1 MPPDLLIAVLSSS
14 AVSAVT
20 AALISGWFN
29 LRSKRSEYENAYFKM
44 VLERRIK
51 AYEQVEALIVQIK
64 TAVLDGDGK
73 PYHLLFSD
81 ETSKVTTYKALFA
94 VMSSALWLSNE
105 LFDET
110 RKLNV
115 LIYSGSEGSDTEN
128 LIAFGKKHYREV
140 AELRTRVEKLHARDM
155 LVLHKVPAFLKSKQP
170 TDSYAEIRT
179 EA

>member
-1 MPPDLLIAVLSSS
+1 MPPDLLVALLSSS
-14 AVSAVT
+14 AVSAVI
-20 AALISGWFN
+20 AAVVAGWFN
-29 LRSKRSEYENAYFKM
+29 LRSKRSEYENAYYKM

-51 AYEQVEALIVQIK
+51 AYEHVEHLITQIK
-64 TAVLDGDGK
+64 IAVLDSDGQ

-81 ETSKVTTYKALFA
+81 TESKDTTYKELLA
-94 VMSSALWLSNE
+94 VMASALWLSDE

-115 LIYSGSEGSDTEN
+115 LIYSKSEGAGATN

-155 LVLHKVPAFLKSKQP
+155 LRLHNVPAFLRGKRP

-179 EA
+179 DA